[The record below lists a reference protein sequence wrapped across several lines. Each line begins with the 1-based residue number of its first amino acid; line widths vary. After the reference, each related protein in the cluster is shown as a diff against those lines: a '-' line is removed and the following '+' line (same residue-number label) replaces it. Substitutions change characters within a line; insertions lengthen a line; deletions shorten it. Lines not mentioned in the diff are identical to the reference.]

1 MQNNNSNSPNS
12 TSNSTLKSN
21 KSQTNELSR
30 FGHSVIYLNS
40 NNAILCVGA
49 KGLSSHYEICN
60 DTYIFKIKENTWV
73 KINPVGDIPCARA
86 AHSACAIDINHM
98 AIYGGATLNGI
109 LAPDELYVLDLNNE
123 ENNSKWIKLKNSFEN
138 ISPGKRYGHSMV
150 FYAPYV
156 IIFGG
161 NLGNQLSN
169 DVYISQ
175 IEENN
180 ILKNEINWHLLKT
193 IGPTPSPRMYHSC
206 ALCKY
211 GGASN
216 MIILFGGRTENNVP
230 LNDCWGLRK
239 HRNGNWDWVK
249 APYAKGYEPHKRFQ
263 HTVNFYFNFLIVI
276 GGRNDYDQTQIPI
289 EIYDTDSSE
298 WESVAFFN
306 KFRHTSWVV
315 ENSIFTQGGFQLS
328 NTLVAQYDI
337 IKIDLAKL
345 FNSNENLKKKFEK
358 LAKEIEER
366 NKKLQMQNSKKITPT
381 LSPINGVSNNPR
393 TTNPKNVLSKNN
405 KKDPLPMQSLIN
417 NKPLIMKNVE
427 MAMVSSNPN
436 DKLIIKPIQIDEEGN
451 IENNINVISNTQ
463 LCDKFIEYLLRPEYW
478 LKEDIKE
485 SKDKFHFT
493 IDEIAALTKQCMK
506 IVNDQPNIL
515 KVSAPVKVFGDIHGQ
530 YLDLM
535 NFFIKWGCPSEGL
548 NGDIISNDYL
558 FLGDYVDRGNM
569 SLETICL
576 LMALKV
582 KYPDQIHLIRGNHE
596 DILINSSFGFMEECE
611 KRLDDDSES
620 DDSLFTLINNFF
632 EYLPFVAL
640 IEDQILCVHG
650 GIGGNVKK
658 LEDIDKIQRPF
669 NVVHEAQTKD
679 QKLVMDMLWS
689 DPTDND
695 EEVGILP
702 NYQRDSNGYGNIV
715 KFGPDIVKKFLHE
728 NKLSYIMRA
737 HECVLDGFERFA
749 GGLLITVFSATDYCG
764 RHGNAGA
771 MIIINQHMQMIPHLI
786 YPPEGG
792 NNNWIDD
799 EEYLKKRPPTPPRI
813 RYNKQTY

>member
-1 MQNNNSNSPNS
+1 
-12 TSNSTLKSN
+12 
-21 KSQTNELSR
+21 
-30 FGHSVIYLNS
+30 
-40 NNAILCVGA
+40 
-49 KGLSSHYEICN
+49 
-60 DTYIFKIKENTWV
+60 
-73 KINPVGDIPCARA
+73 
-86 AHSACAIDINHM
+86 
-98 AIYGGATLNGI
+98 
-109 LAPDELYVLDLNNE
+109 
-123 ENNSKWIKLKNSFEN
+123 
-138 ISPGKRYGHSMV
+138 
-150 FYAPYV
+150 
-156 IIFGG
+156 
-161 NLGNQLSN
+161 
-169 DVYISQ
+169 
-175 IEENN
+175 
-180 ILKNEINWHLLKT
+180 
-193 IGPTPSPRMYHSC
+193 
-206 ALCKY
+206 
-211 GGASN
+211 
-216 MIILFGGRTENNVP
+216 
-230 LNDCWGLRK
+230 
-239 HRNGNWDWVK
+239 
-249 APYAKGYEPHKRFQ
+249 
-263 HTVNFYFNFLIVI
+263 
-276 GGRNDYDQTQIPI
+276 
-289 EIYDTDSSE
+289 
-298 WESVAFFN
+298 
-306 KFRHTSWVV
+306 
-315 ENSIFTQGGFQLS
+315 
-328 NTLVAQYDI
+328 
-337 IKIDLAKL
+337 
-345 FNSNENLKKKFEK
+345 
-358 LAKEIEER
+358 
-366 NKKLQMQNSKKITPT
+366 
-381 LSPINGVSNNPR
+381 
-393 TTNPKNVLSKNN
+393 
-405 KKDPLPMQSLIN
+405 
-417 NKPLIMKNVE
+417 
-427 MAMVSSNPN
+427 
-436 DKLIIKPIQIDEEGN
+436 
-451 IENNINVISNTQ
+451 
-463 LCDKFIEYLLRPEYW
+463 
-478 LKEDIKE
+478 
-485 SKDKFHFT
+485 
-493 IDEIAALTKQCMK
+493 
-506 IVNDQPNIL
+506 
-515 KVSAPVKVFGDIHGQ
+515 
-530 YLDLM
+530 M